1 MNFKLNKRR
10 LFAISINQL
19 NFTSVGTDVKKKK
32 NDVPVDNSF
41 LIWLPVH
48 FFFCARF
55 PPQPFYEAAG
65 IRDDIIIQK
74 MEGMEPEKESQEFAF
89 DHVAIICMMDHQRTF
104 LIFFVRR
111 EIMLRTCGGGDVWL

>member
-1 MNFKLNKRR
+1 
-10 LFAISINQL
+10 
-19 NFTSVGTDVKKKK
+19 
-32 NDVPVDNSF
+32 VPVDNSF

-55 PPQPFYEAAG
+55 PNLSTELQG

-89 DHVAIICMMDHQRTF
+89 DHVASF
-104 LIFFVRR
+104 A
-111 EIMLRTCGGGDVWL
+111 